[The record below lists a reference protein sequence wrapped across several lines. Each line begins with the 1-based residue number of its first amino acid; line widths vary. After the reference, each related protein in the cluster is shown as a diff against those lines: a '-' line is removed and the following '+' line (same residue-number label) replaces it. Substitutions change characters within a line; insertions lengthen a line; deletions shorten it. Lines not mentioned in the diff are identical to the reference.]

1 MQRKF
6 LLHTGAI
13 TSSVQILQ
21 FLPCSPRCYSSD
33 PKCRLSAHVRR
44 SVPNNLSV
52 FVVRLCFSS
61 CFLRCKFKFC
71 AIFNHEERRYV
82 NYFSDLV
89 AHVQIWVCVAMAT
102 TISTVMEFF
111 ILQMIYQEDTANIWL
126 SQKNFL
132 FKLFSFVISLIDVS
146 CFSTLLVLTDE
157 VKKSFSFLD

>member
-44 SVPNNLSV
+44 TVPNNLLV

-71 AIFNHEERRYV
+71 AIFNHEERRICKLLERFGSACSNLGLCCYG
-82 NYFSDLV
+82 DP
-89 AHVQIWVCVAMAT
+89 
-102 TISTVMEFF
+102 
-111 ILQMIYQEDTANIWL
+111 
-126 SQKNFL
+126 L
-132 FKLFSFVISLIDVS
+132 FPQSWNFSFCRWFIKKKQ
-146 CFSTLLVLTDE
+146 LT
-157 VKKSFSFLD
+157 FSFRRKISSLSYFLSSFLWWMFHVFLHCWYWQMK